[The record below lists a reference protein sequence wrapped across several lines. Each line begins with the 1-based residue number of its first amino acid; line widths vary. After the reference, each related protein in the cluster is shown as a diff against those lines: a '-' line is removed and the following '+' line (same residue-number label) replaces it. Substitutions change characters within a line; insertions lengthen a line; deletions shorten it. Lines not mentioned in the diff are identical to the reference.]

1 LFVSEGGD
9 QGPAALAA
17 SRAAAAGA
25 AAASGGFGMLDGIEA
40 YAQVLQEA
48 VTLPLQ
54 VRGTFSISLG
64 IDEVS
69 NQAL

>member
-1 LFVSEGGD
+1 
-9 QGPAALAA
+9 
-17 SRAAAAGA
+17 
-25 AAASGGFGMLDGIEA
+25 MLDGIEA